1 MAAMRSSVGR
11 LAPRML
17 GTRMLGAGYTGAREA
32 GYDEAAMSKMRAWE
46 DQPFFMLN
54 LLKIKDFEGWMRYQ
68 AASREPFIQLARG
81 ELVYAGGLRESLV
94 PIAGIGIDTSDY
106 NLLLLVKYPSS
117 HGFFAFIDSPA
128 YQAAYPYRHNALKD
142 GKSALI
148 TSFPLMGTAT
158 EDIKTKAPAVG

>member
-1 MAAMRSSVGR
+1 
-11 LAPRML
+11 
-17 GTRMLGAGYTGAREA
+17 
-32 GYDEAAMSKMRAWE
+32 
-46 DQPFFMLN
+46 MLN

-128 YQAAYPYRHNALKD
+128 YQAAYPHRYNALED

-158 EDIKTKAPAVG
+158 NDVETVVPIKGHFPNAMGIE

>member
-1 MAAMRSSVGR
+1 M
-11 LAPRML
+11 
-17 GTRMLGAGYTGAREA
+17 
-32 GYDEAAMSKMRAWE
+32 
-46 DQPFFMLN
+46 
-54 LLKIKDFEGWMRYQ
+54 
-68 AASREPFIQLARG
+68 
-81 ELVYAGGLRESLV
+81 VYAGGLRESLV

-128 YQAAYPYRHNALKD
+128 YQAAYPHRYNALDD

-148 TSFPLMGTAT
+148 TSFPLMGSAT

>member
-1 MAAMRSSVGR
+1 MAAMRSSVAR
-11 LAPRML
+11 LAPRMS

-54 LLKIKDFEGWMRYQ
+54 LLKIKDLEGWMRYQ

-106 NLLLLVKYPSS
+106 NLLLVSRFKEEI
-117 HGFFAFIDSPA
+117 GA
-128 YQAAYPYRHNALKD
+128 
-142 GKSALI
+142 G
-148 TSFPLMGTAT
+148 
-158 EDIKTKAPAVG
+158 IKTGIIRSIGGTGSVVRLVAA